1 MSRLVDK
8 QIRAKCKDASSP
20 LISPF
25 REVYLQPCSYDVCL
39 DRDYLVE
46 ANVSFKDQPCRLG
59 NKPWRERHIENWG
72 DPIIVQPGQ
81 FILASTVETFC
92 IPMMLS
98 AQISGKSSWGRMGIM
113 VHVTAGFIDPG
124 FSGKITLEIVN
135 VGNSAVE
142 LPTGKPIA
150 QVTFDELSQLP
161 ANRYGNIMALGSH
174 YQGQSSP
181 TPARA

>member
-1 MSRLVDK
+1 MGRLVDK

-25 REVYLQPCSYDVCL
+25 NETYLQPCSYDVCL

-46 ANVSFKDQPCRLG
+46 EKVSFKDQPCQLG
-59 NKPWRERHIENWG
+59 NKPWRERHVEHWG
-72 DPIIVQPGQ
+72 DPIIIQPGQ

-98 AQISGKSSWGRMGIM
+98 AQVSGKSSWGRMGIM

-135 VGNSAVE
+135 MGHAAVA
-142 LPTGKPIA
+142 LSTGKPIA
-150 QVTFDELSQLP
+150 QITFDELSQLP
-161 ANRYGNIMALGSH
+161 ANRYGNTTVLGSH
-174 YQGQSSP
+174 YQGQDSP

>member
-1 MSRLVDK
+1 MGRFVDK
-8 QIRAKCKDASSP
+8 QIRAKCRDASSP

-25 REVYLQPCSYDVCL
+25 HEMYLQPCSYDVRL

-46 ANVSFKDQPCRLG
+46 AKISFKDQPCQLG
-59 NKPWRERHIENWG
+59 NKPWREL
-72 DPIIVQPGQ
+72 QSGQ
-81 FILASTVETFC
+81 FILASTVETFN

-98 AQISGKSSWGRMGIM
+98 AQVSGKSSWGRMGIM

-135 VGNSAVE
+135 MGHAAVA

-150 QVTFDELSQLP
+150 QITFDELSQLP
-161 ANRYGNIMALGSH
+161 ANRYGNTTVLGSH
-174 YQGQSSP
+174 YQGQDSP